1 MTENKGTEM
10 DIIKTKIRNYRSVKD
25 IEFTFD
31 TSLNIFVGIN
41 GSGKTTILDALI
53 ISLSWMINRIQ
64 RENVSG
70 KHIPENDIRNNEPY
84 SAIQMFVKTQNK
96 VFKWKLIKTMKGET
110 IREKSELIEV
120 TQLADFFR
128 TQLKEN
134 GKLPVIAYYPVNRV
148 VKDISP
154 EISSKDNFYVLDV
167 YENAVGVKANFK
179 SFFEWFRLQDD
190 ILNEKL
196 GSRTKW
202 VINNKKWLKSKT
214 DTIISYLG
222 KITKNYDEYKYLT
235 ERLKKDD
242 IIYEEPRYLFHEL
255 IDLLHSVEIRF
266 EKEHHFERVLH
277 DIEYFLHKMSS
288 LSDLRKD
295 NLIEP
300 SKFPTH
306 IIERI
311 FEQLERL
318 FDKTNFENESK
329 HLIQFI
335 WETLLFSILLSLW
348 WLSDKG
354 KREIETLFKKN
365 NPTLRKN
372 QREWYKYTKTFVKDI
387 EQIIK
392 NDTNRQDVAT
402 KNEGREIQ
410 IVTKTIENFIEGYSN
425 LRIKRVPRP
434 HMLVDKN
441 GKTFNLEQLS
451 DGEKNLI
458 ALVGDIAR
466 RLSIANPN
474 SKEPLKG
481 DGIILIDEV
490 DLHLHPAWQ
499 RLIIPKLTELFPN
512 CQFFITTHS
521 PQVLSHV
528 KPENIFLL
536 RNIDNILT
544 YEHPQESYGMSI
556 DRVVELIM
564 DEDIRPKD
572 VTKKIENIFEHI
584 ERNRLNEAKK
594 LLAEIKIYLKTD
606 PEILRAEMLIRQKE
620 F

>member
-1 MTENKGTEM
+1 M
-10 DIIKTKIRNYRSVKD
+10 DILKTKIKNYRSIKY
-25 IEFTFD
+25 IEFEFNT
-31 TSLNIFVGIN
+31 LNIFVGIN
-41 GSGKTTILDALI
+41 GAGKTTILDALI
-53 ISLSWMINRIQ
+53 TSLSWLINRIQ

-70 KHIPENDIRNNEPY
+70 KHISENDIRNTEPY
-84 SAIQMFVKTQNK
+84 STIEVYAKINDEIFN
-96 VFKWKLIKTMKGET
+96 WKLAKTKKGE
-110 IREKSELIEV
+110 IAKEKSELSKV
-120 TQLADFFR
+120 SQLADYLR
-128 TQLKEN
+128 RQLKQN
-134 GKLPVIAYYPVNRV
+134 NKLPVIAYYPVNRV

-167 YENAVGVKANFK
+167 YENAIGVKANFQ

-202 VINNKKWLKSKT
+202 MINNKKWLKRKT
-214 DTIISYLG
+214 NKIISYLG
-222 KITKNYDEYKYLT
+222 RITKDYDEFNYLT
-235 ERLKKDD
+235 ERIKKDD

-255 IDLLHSVEIRF
+255 IDLLHSVEIKF
-266 EKEHHFERVLH
+266 EKEHHFEMVLH
-277 DIEYFLHKMSS
+277 DIEYLLHKMSS
-288 LSDLRKD
+288 LSNIRKD
-295 NLIEP
+295 NLIDP

-306 IIERI
+306 IIKRI
-311 FEQLERL
+311 FEQLEL
-318 FDKTNFENESK
+318 IFDRTNLDTENK
-329 HLIQFI
+329 PLIQFI

-354 KREIETLFKKN
+354 KREIETLFKN
-365 NPTLRKN
+365 YNPSLKRN
-372 QREWYKYTKTFVKDI
+372 QRDWHKNKEHFINDI
-387 EQIIK
+387 EQIIR
-392 NDTNRQDVAT
+392 NDANRQDVAA

-425 LRIKRVPRP
+425 LRIKRLPRP

-441 GKTFNLEQLS
+441 GETFNLEQLS

-474 SKEPLKG
+474 SNKPLEG

-490 DLHLHPAWQ
+490 DLHLHPSWQ

-536 RNIDNILT
+536 KNENNELSYSKPT
-544 YEHPQESYGMSI
+544 ESYGKNS
-556 DRVVELIM
+556 DRILEDILGVDARPKKEKEALRKIYELIQSN
-564 DEDIRPKD
+564 
-572 VTKKIENIFEHI
+572 KIED
-584 ERNRLNEAKK
+584 AKK
-594 LLAEIKIYLKTD
+594 NIEELELQIGEDSELVKARVLIKRKEIIGK
-606 PEILRAEMLIRQKE
+606 
-620 F
+620 

>member
-1 MTENKGTEM
+1 M
-10 DIIKTKIRNYRSVKD
+10 DIIKTKIKNYRSIKD
-25 IEFTFD
+25 IEFKFNST
-31 TSLNIFVGIN
+31 LNIFVGIN

-53 ISLSWMINRIQ
+53 TSLSWLINRIQ
-64 RENVSG
+64 RENVPG
-70 KHIPENDIRNNEPY
+70 KHISENDIRNNEPY
-84 SAIQMFVKTQNK
+84 SAINTSVKTENK
-96 VFKWKLIKTMKGET
+96 VFNWKLAKTRKGEFAQ
-110 IREKSELIEV
+110 EKSELSEV
-120 TQLADFFR
+120 SQLADYFR

-134 GKLPVIAYYPVNRV
+134 GRLPVIAYYPVNRV

-167 YENAVGVKANFK
+167 YENAIGVKANFQ

-202 VINNKKWLKSKT
+202 MINNKKWLKRKT
-214 DTIISYLG
+214 DKIVSYLG
-222 KITKNYDEYKYLT
+222 KITKDYDEYKFLT
-235 ERLKKDD
+235 ERLKNDD

-255 IDLLHSVEIRF
+255 IGLLHSVEIRF
-266 EKEHHFERVLH
+266 EKEHHFEMVLH
-277 DIEYFLHKMSS
+277 DIEYLLHKMSS
-288 LSDLRKD
+288 LSDSRKD

-306 IIERI
+306 IIKRI
-311 FEQLERL
+311 FEQLEQL
-318 FDKTNFENESK
+318 FDKTNFKNGSK
-329 HLIQFI
+329 PLIQFI
-335 WETLLFSILLSLW
+335 WETLLFSILLSFW

-354 KREIETLFKKN
+354 KGEIETLFKN
-365 NPTLRKN
+365 HNPILKKN
-372 QREWYKYTKTFVKDI
+372 QKEWFKSTEIFIKDI
-387 EQIIK
+387 EQIVR
-392 NDTNRQDVAT
+392 NDANCQDVAT

-441 GKTFNLEQLS
+441 GETFNLEQLS

-490 DLHLHPAWQ
+490 DLHLHPSWQ

-521 PQVLSHV
+521 PQVLTHV
-528 KPENIFLL
+528 KPDNIFLL
-536 RNIDNILT
+536 KNIDNILS

-564 DEDIRPKD
+564 DEDIRPDK
-572 VTKKIENIFEHI
+572 VIEQIEKLFNHI
-584 ERNRLNEAKK
+584 ERNKINEAKTILSELK
-594 LLAEIKIYLKTD
+594 KYLKND

-620 F
+620 LLK

>member
-1 MTENKGTEM
+1 M
-10 DIIKTKIRNYRSVKD
+10 DIIKTKINNYRSIKD
-25 IEFTFD
+25 IEFEFNT
-31 TSLNIFVGIN
+31 LNIFVGIN

-53 ISLSWMINRIQ
+53 TSLSWLINRIQ

-70 KHIPENDIRNNEPY
+70 KHISENDIRNTEPY
-84 SAIQMFVKTQNK
+84 SVIETFLKINDEI
-96 VFKWKLIKTMKGET
+96 FNWKLAKTKKGEIST
-110 IREKSELIEV
+110 EKSELSGV
-120 TQLADFFR
+120 SQLAYYLR
-128 TQLKEN
+128 KELKQKKE
-134 GKLPVIAYYPVNRV
+134 LPVIAYYPVNRV

-167 YENAVGVKANFK
+167 YENAIGIKANFQ

-202 VINNKKWLKSKT
+202 MINNKKWLKKKT
-214 DTIISYLG
+214 NKIISYLG
-222 KITKNYDEYKYLT
+222 RITKDYDEYNYLT
-235 ERLKKDD
+235 ERIKKDD
-242 IIYEEPRYLFHEL
+242 IIFEEPRYLFHEL
-255 IDLLHSVEIRF
+255 IDLLHSVEIKF
-266 EKEHHFERVLH
+266 EKEHHFEIVLH
-277 DIEYFLHKMSS
+277 DIEYLLHKMSS
-288 LSDLRKD
+288 LSDLRRD

-300 SKFPTH
+300 SKFPSH
-306 IIERI
+306 IIEKI
-311 FEQLERL
+311 FKQLERL
-318 FDKTNFENESK
+318 FDKTNFNNDSK
-329 HLIQFI
+329 FLIQFI

-354 KREIETLFKKN
+354 KREIETLFKN
-365 NPTLRKN
+365 HNPTLRKN
-372 QREWYKYTKTFVKDI
+372 QKDWRNNTETFIRDI
-387 EQIIK
+387 EQIIR
-392 NDTNRQDVAT
+392 NDANRQDVAT

-410 IVTKTIENFIEGYSN
+410 IVTKTIEKFIEGYSN
-425 LRIKRVPRP
+425 LRIKRLPRP

-441 GKTFNLEQLS
+441 GETFNLEQLS

-474 SKEPLKG
+474 SNKPLEG

-490 DLHLHPAWQ
+490 DLHLHPSWQ

-536 RNIDNILT
+536 KNEDNELSYSKPT
-544 YEHPQESYGMSI
+544 ESYGKNS
-556 DRVVELIM
+556 DRILEDILGVDARPKKEKETLRKIYELIQSN
-564 DEDIRPKD
+564 
-572 VTKKIENIFEHI
+572 KIEEARKNIEELELQI
-584 ERNRLNEAKK
+584 GEDSELVKARVLIKRK
-594 LLAEIKIYLKTD
+594 EIIGK
-606 PEILRAEMLIRQKE
+606 
-620 F
+620 